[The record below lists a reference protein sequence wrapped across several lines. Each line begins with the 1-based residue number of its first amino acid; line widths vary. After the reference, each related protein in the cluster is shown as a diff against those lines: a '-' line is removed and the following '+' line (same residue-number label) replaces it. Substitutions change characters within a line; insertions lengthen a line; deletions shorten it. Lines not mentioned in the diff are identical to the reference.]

1 MANHWRC
8 GASTLTAFSVSD
20 YVKMVKCLQAQRNI
34 QQRNKRA
41 HPEEEAQHW
50 RSWSSS
56 KRRRWSKSFN
66 NNGCVCMSI
75 FPWAPTLSSHFQ
87 SVQLNRECCNCF
99 SFHLYLSPFS
109 LPLFHPI
116 RSFSLHFTSDDKVHN
131 HLVNT
136 MQCHRM
142 QKKAHTH
149 TSSYLFAP
157 RRSLWRIF
165 DLRFHQ
171 KCSNS
176 LTSFSFSSSFIIY
189 DAIFHLHF
197 SHLFSLCFSRAR
209 AHNLLP

>member
-131 HLVNT
+131 HLMNT

-149 TSSYLFAP
+149 THKFIFIRTQTFPLTHLWSSIPSKMFEFTHFILIFIFFYYL
-157 RRSLWRIF
+157 R
-165 DLRFHQ
+165 
-171 KCSNS
+171 CN
-176 LTSFSFSSSFIIY
+176 
-189 DAIFHLHF
+189 
-197 SHLFSLCFSRAR
+197 FSLALFTFVFS
-209 AHNLLP
+209 LLLSSACT